1 MVTKNTDGRPY
12 HVLLVEGNVGD
23 VELTIVVLT
32 ESKFQSTIDVV
43 GDGDLAMAYVRRTG
57 EYANAPR
64 PDIILLD
71 FNLPTMDG
79 FEVLTEL
86 SADNDLGRI
95 PVMILTGNEVEDSV
109 LDSFGIPAS
118 RFSRKPIDVSRF
130 DRLLDEASRNQLTRL
145 FVAEADPKDVGSPD
159 SLEGKRWWWP
169 F

>member
-118 RFSRKPIDVSRF
+118 RFSRKPPRMRASNVSRNLMPMARRRRPAHR
-130 DRLLDEASRNQLTRL
+130 DRAS
-145 FVAEADPKDVGSPD
+145 GSPQH
-159 SLEGKRWWWP
+159 GRCG
-169 F
+169 